1 MGVGEIR
8 NEVGD
13 PLLNIVD
20 DDVGTLFLTADAP
33 QSYREVMRHN
43 DTDGWVEA
51 IAEEYENLCCKGV
64 FVKVDVPPDTHI
76 HEGHLVFTEKVGSEG
91 EITKRKA

>member
-51 IAEEYENLCCKGV
+51 IAEEYENLCRKGV